1 MEIKLTLGRVLSGLF
16 VPALMLTLYFYME
29 YILKL
34 EHAYDIFLIILTVNF
49 VPTVSLVISYIIN
62 DFTVRVHYDE
72 SSINIKSGDEELS
85 YLLSE
90 VEKVEVVYSYLYR
103 FLGDK
108 HGYMRI
114 IFNDNREFRI
124 SNLLSRSINLKGVAQ
139 SEIWV
144 AYPML

>member
-72 SSINIKSGDEELS
+72 SSINIKSGDEALS